1 MRLNKS
7 CRTCFS
13 LCMVPHLT
21 MPSKTIPA
29 EPTIMPATDI
39 AYGRAKLPDPML
51 ALAKLKNVAITLS
64 TGRERYSTHSCG
76 RVLPRS

>member
-1 MRLNKS
+1 
-7 CRTCFS
+7 
-13 LCMVPHLT
+13 

-51 ALAKLKNVAITLS
+51 ALAKLKNVAITLARGENDIVHIFVGVS
-64 TGRERYSTHSCG
+64 YPDPDAALS
-76 RVLPRS
+76 L